1 MCPKRCPILR
11 PQHTPQNLRHCLSHA
26 LTDELANDAELL
38 VPCLPKD
45 WESQC
50 TRLLAL
56 VEKVD
61 IGACIGETMLVDRFI
76 ILDLF
81 RYGEELLLSHRVKEQ
96 IFVLV
101 LVIL

>member
-1 MCPKRCPILR
+1 
-11 PQHTPQNLRHCLSHA
+11 
-26 LTDELANDAELL
+26 
-38 VPCLPKD
+38 
-45 WESQC
+45 
-50 TRLLAL
+50 
-56 VEKVD
+56 
-61 IGACIGETMLVDRFI
+61 MLVDRFI